1 MSSISVAVKNVAA
14 YGGKLAGVFHE
25 YALIAERVPSGFE
38 GATNILDATVASLNQ
53 ISRLLG
59 DDDKSL
65 GLFSPDGILYVQLLV
80 RECAKTLA
88 KVEPIINDACL
99 PRKEFKAKVKRD
111 KKELATKG
119 PRAVIPCELELDEKA
134 FLEKVENTKWS
145 LAEGPL
151 EDDMER
157 MYDLQLHLL
166 LVFQVVTVGALSK
179 DL

>member
-1 MSSISVAVKNVAA
+1 MPSINVDVKHVAG
-14 YGGKLAGVFHE
+14 YGGKLAGVFHQ

-59 DDDKSL
+59 DDDESL
-65 GLFSPDGILYVQLLV
+65 KLFSPEGILYVQLLI
-80 RECAKTLA
+80 RECAKTFA
-88 KVEPIINDACL
+88 KVVPIIHDACL
-99 PRKEFKAKVKRD
+99 PPKEFKAKLKRD

-119 PRAVIPCELELDEKA
+119 PPEVIPCGLELDEKL

-145 LAEGPL
+145 LAEEPL

-157 MYDLQLHLL
+157 MYELQLHLL
-166 LVFQVVTVGALSK
+166 LVFQVVTVGGLSK